1 MTEFQKTAKNKVIR
15 APKRAVYDKE
25 KIYEI
30 LDQNFL
36 CHIAFVHND
45 IPVIIPTSYGRK
57 DDVLYIHGSSASRMI
72 KHLEQGEAI
81 SVAITEVNA
90 LVLARSLFHHS
101 MNYKSVVVFGTGT
114 LVTDETEKMEALKII
129 SDNIIE
135 DRWEEARYPN
145 AKEMKATK
153 IIAISLAEAS
163 AKIREGAPSDDKA
176 DYNTDFW
183 AGNIPLKT
191 IALSA
196 EVDNQLN
203 PMIDTPKSVTNYI
216 KKHS

>member
-1 MTEFQKTAKNKVIR
+1 MTEFKKTDKNKVIR

-36 CHIAFVHND
+36 CHIAFVHRD
-45 IPVIIPTSYGRK
+45 VPVIIPTSYGRK
-57 DDVLYIHGSSASRMI
+57 NDILYIHGSSASRMI
-72 KHLEQGEAI
+72 KNLEQGEAI

-101 MNYKSVVVFGTGT
+101 MNYKSVVIFGTGT
-114 LVTDETEKMEALKII
+114 LVTDADEKMEALKII

-153 IIAISLAEAS
+153 IIAISLTEAS
-163 AKIREGAPSDDKA
+163 AKVREGAPSDDAA

-191 IALSA
+191 VASTAI
-196 EVDNQLN
+196 VDDQLKSN
-203 PMIDTPKSVTNYI
+203 IDTPKSVINYI